1 MVNSFTMQSKEE
13 ELINQ
18 TLKRVQQEKEQ
29 QHREA
34 VQRELARSNPP
45 IDNNVIRGYN

>member
-1 MVNSFTMQSKEE
+1 MPHKEE
-13 ELINQ
+13 VVILQKFEQN
-18 TLKRVQQEKEQ
+18 KQEKER

-34 VQRELARSNPP
+34 VQKELARSNPP

>member
-1 MVNSFTMQSKEE
+1 MSHKEE
-13 ELINQ
+13 VVILQ
-18 TLKRVQQEKEQ
+18 KFKQKQAEKQQ

-34 VQRELARSNPP
+34 VVRELARSNPP